1 MWKALNSVICLLLAC
16 MCCKSDPAFIIFI
29 LLPFHNPYML
39 VLIFCLSFCCPLFM
53 IHFPVLELFLLI
65 RFWVYWIKCHMI
77 IKGIVHMKK
86 CSNWHKTCIMLKS
99 QLYFFLFLLVSSV
112 TVSDILFAFC
122 LDDDG
127 DLCIASQ
134 CNCLHLF
141 LCRLHKM
148 QHTWLERV

>member
-1 MWKALNSVICLLLAC
+1 MVLILFVQVLKKVLKSLKFELKYPGGTL
-16 MCCKSDPAFIIFI
+16 CCKSDPAFIIFI

-99 QLYFFLFLLVSSV
+99 QLYFFFISSCVLSYCQWHTFCVLFRWWWWSLYRVSVQLLASVS
-112 TVSDILFAFC
+112 L
-122 LDDDG
+122 
-127 DLCIASQ
+127 
-134 CNCLHLF
+134 
-141 LCRLHKM
+141 
-148 QHTWLERV
+148 